1 MLNLLDII
9 LTLIWL
15 AILWFVVIPMAIS
28 ML

>member
-15 AILWFVVIPMAIS
+15 AILWFVVIPVAIS